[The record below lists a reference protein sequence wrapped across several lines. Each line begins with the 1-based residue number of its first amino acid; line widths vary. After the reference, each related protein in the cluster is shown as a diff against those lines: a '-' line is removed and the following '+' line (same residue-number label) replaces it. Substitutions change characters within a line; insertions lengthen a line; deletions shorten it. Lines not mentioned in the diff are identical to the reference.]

1 MNCALMTVFTIL
13 KGGKVL
19 LGINNFVAEAVSCIE
34 LCLILNTIDNNLII
48 VTYSNSKLSHR

>member
-19 LGINNFVAEAVSCIE
+19 LGINNFVVETVSCIR
-34 LCLILNTIDNNLII
+34 D
-48 VTYSNSKLSHR
+48 SKPNKNKRVESSIKENYV